1 MAKKKDTLKDL
12 NEFMKNQPA
21 QSGEEKEDYLSK
33 KPTRLAEVEALKSEI
48 KRLDDLPEG
57 ALNEDE
63 IANLINKVAKSHELT
78 SRQVLYRVCEKV
90 LTQQKEKEGSDIL
103 LENLIIYLQHQ
114 DLIME
119 KLKS

>member
-48 KRLDDLPEG
+48 KRLDDLPDG

-63 IANLINKVAKSHELT
+63 IANLISKVANIHELS
-78 SRQVLYRVCEKV
+78 SRQVLYRVCDKV
-90 LTQQKEKEGSDIL
+90 LAQQKEKEGSDII